1 MRVILSPGFSF
12 LSETATRD
20 SSGHFFFSLSK
31 SLQRLGMGLREFL
44 IFQEWDSHGFNLVLE
59 LSVFTLSFIIN
70 HTHTHTQSPNIFVLL
85 NPHFFFFSF
94 LFSRIQFCFW
104 FFLFFSVSNG
114 KYTDLGKYTR
124 IFSMIW

>member
-20 SSGHFFFSLSK
+20 SSGHFFFFSLSK

-85 NPHFFFFSF
+85 NPQIYF
-94 LFSRIQFCFW
+94 
-104 FFLFFSVSNG
+104 FFLFFFQGSNFVFGFFFFLVFQMASTQIWVS
-114 KYTDLGKYTR
+114 THE
-124 IFSMIW
+124 FSR

>member
-85 NPHFFFFSF
+85 NPQNFFFFFSF
-94 LFSRIQFCFW
+94 FKDPILFLVFSFFLVFQMASTQIWVSTHEFSR
-104 FFLFFSVSNG
+104 
-114 KYTDLGKYTR
+114 
-124 IFSMIW
+124 